1 MALVVKDRVKET
13 TSTTGTGT
21 LTLGG
26 AVTGFQTFTSV
37 LSNSDTTY
45 YAIFESSTGQFEVGL
60 GTFTSSGTTLAR
72 TTILESSNSGN
83 AINLTAGA
91 ADVFITQPAEKAV
104 YLDASGHID
113 TADGRN
119 VTNVAASTAATLA
132 TARDIGGVSFNG
144 SASINLPGVNTSG
157 NQDTSGNAAT
167 ATTAGTV
174 TTAAQTNITS
184 LGTLTTLTVDDITIN
199 GSTISDA
206 GDLTIDSGGDIV
218 LDADGADVRFR
229 DAGTEH
235 LKIFQS
241 SGDVVIASQISDK
254 DMKFN
259 GTDGGSGIT
268 ALTLDMSAAGAA
280 TFNSSVTA
288 TALTVDEITINA
300 DTITATDD
308 FIIDAAAD
316 IKLDANG
323 GYINF
328 FDDGTAILTFQ
339 NSSTD
344 AVIWSRA
351 SDRDM
356 IFKGNDGGSV
366 ITGLTLDFSD
376 AGSAYFN
383 HDVKVPD
390 NGFFVAGAG
399 SDLRLSSDGT
409 NGTIDTQNGNLNLDV
424 AGEIYLDADS
434 GIIRIRD
441 NGGDIGMLR
450 NESNDL
456 TVRSMVGDADLLFK
470 GNDGGSVITALTLD
484 MSAAGAATFNAGI
497 TTGGALEL
505 SNNNITGI
513 NDIYLASE
521 IYHTGDTDTKI
532 GFGTNEIEFQAGGV
546 STYINTQ
553 GVFIRDGSLAED
565 YDALSGT
572 SPTCDVDNGGA
583 FSITT
588 SGNTTF
594 TFTGASSGYSQGFVL
609 QVTAG
614 GTHTLTWPGTVD
626 WAGGSAPD
634 APASGAS
641 NLYVFYTRD
650 GGSNWIGVL
659 SAAAYA

>member
-104 YLDASGHID
+104 YLDASGHIA

-119 VTNVAASTAATLA
+119 VTNVAASTA
-132 TARDIGGVSFNG
+132 
-144 SASINLPGVNTSG
+144 
-157 NQDTSGNAAT
+157 
-167 ATTAGTV
+167 TTAGTV
-174 TTAAQTNITS
+174 TTAAQPNITS
-184 LGTLTTLTVDDITIN
+184 LGTLTTLTVDE
-199 GSTISDA
+199 
-206 GDLTIDSGGDIV
+206 L
-218 LDADGADVRFR
+218 
-229 DAGTEH
+229 
-235 LKIFQS
+235 
-241 SGDVVIASQISDK
+241 
-254 DMKFN
+254 
-259 GTDGGSGIT
+259 
-268 ALTLDMSAAGAA
+268 
-280 TFNSSVTA
+280 
-288 TALTVDEITINA
+288 TINA

-308 FIIDAAAD
+308 FVIDAAAD

-323 GYINF
+323 GFINF
-328 FDDGTAILTFQ
+328 FDDGTPILSFA

-344 AVIWSRA
+344 AVIQSRA

-356 IFKGNDGGSV
+356 IFKGNDGGST
-366 ITGLTLDFSD
+366 ITALTLDMSD
-376 AGSAYFN
+376 GGTAIFN
-383 HDVKVPD
+383 HDVKM
-390 NGFFVAGAG
+390 G
-399 SDLRLSSDGT
+399 DLQYLLMGDGNDLELVGDGT
-409 NGTIDTQNGNLNLDV
+409 NGKIAAANGNLLLDV
-424 AGEIYLDADS
+424 SGEIHLDADS

-441 NGGDIGMLR
+441 AGGDIGMLR
-450 NESNDL
+450 NESNDF

-484 MSAAGAATFNAGI
+484 MSDAGKASFNNGISTSGDVQTSGNSHTPYVQLTNSGRVAGNPGYSFNNDLNTGMYQPSGEADTIAFSTNGTNRLKI
-497 TTGGALEL
+497 TNSSSDFQNQDL
-505 SNNNITGI
+505 TGI

-521 IYHTGDTDTKI
+521 IYHTGDTDTKM
-532 GFGTNEIEFQAGGV
+532 GFGTNNVTFTVGGTSILSVNSSHIDISGNINAVDDIFLHSAIYHAGDTDTLVSFGTDSISLRTGGSSRVTVNNTSVYIED
-546 STYINTQ
+546 S
-553 GVFIRDGSLAED
+553 SLAED

-572 SPTCDVDNGGA
+572 TPTCNVNSAGG
-583 FSITT
+583 FSLTT

-594 TFTGASSGYSQGFVL
+594 TFSGGSSGYAQGFVL

-614 GTHTLTWPGTVD
+614 GSHTLTWPNSVD

-634 APASGAS
+634 APASGES

-650 GGSNWIGVL
+650 GGSNWVGIL
-659 SAAAYA
+659 SAAAYG

>member
-104 YLDASGHID
+104 YLDSSGHIAA
-113 TADGRN
+113 ADGRN
-119 VTNVAASTAATLA
+119 VTNVAAS
-132 TARDIGGVSFNG
+132 
-144 SASINLPGVNTSG
+144 
-157 NQDTSGNAAT
+157 T

-206 GDLTIDSGGDIV
+206 GDLTVDVGGDIV
-218 LDADGADVRFR
+218 LDCGGGDINLKDDGTQFGSLENDGTNFIVKSERSDADILFKV
-229 DAGTEH
+229 
-235 LKIFQS
+235 
-241 SGDVVIASQISDK
+241 
-254 DMKFN
+254 N
-259 GTDGGSGIT
+259 DGGSGIT
-268 ALTLDMSAAGAA
+268 SFTIDSSDGGSANFHRPRSNTAGDCAVIVDPSDTTVEYGFRIDIANNAFNIDRVDNTTNLLSISSGGAA
-280 TFNSSVTA
+280 TFNSGITVGGDIDMGANQIVFNNNSQAIQIKDAAGTA
-288 TALTVDEITINA
+288 SYVLYQDNA
-300 DTITATDD
+300 DTLVIGNGTNVEK
-308 FIIDAAAD
+308 IR
-316 IKLDANG
+316 LD
-323 GYINF
+323 
-328 FDDGTAILTFQ
+328 T
-339 NSSTD
+339 S
-344 AVIWSRA
+344 
-351 SDRDM
+351 
-356 IFKGNDGGSV
+356 GNENALVVDTSGDV
-366 ITGLTLDFSD
+366 TL
-376 AGSAYFN
+376 GNNLY
-383 HDVKVPD
+383 VPD
-390 NGFFVAGAG
+390 
-399 SDLRLSSDGT
+399 
-409 NGTIDTQNGNLNLDV
+409 Q
-424 AGEIYLDADS
+424 
-434 GIIRIRD
+434 IIH
-441 NGGDIGMLR
+441 
-450 NESNDL
+450 S
-456 TVRSMVGDADLLFK
+456 
-470 GNDGGSVITALTLD
+470 
-484 MSAAGAATFNAGI
+484 
-497 TTGGALEL
+497 
-505 SNNNITGI
+505 
-513 NDIYLASE
+513 
-521 IYHTGDTDTKI
+521 GDTDTYLQFHAANQFRIVTGGTEMFEVNDTAVQFGAAANLNGNNLTNVEDMYIRDKI
-532 GFGTNEIEFQAGGV
+532 YHDGDTDTYFAFDTNEINIYSGGTHHARFNTNDFI
-546 STYINTQ
+546 TY
-553 GVFIRDGSLAED
+553 SALKED

-572 SPTCDVDNGGA
+572 TPTIDVDAGGG
-583 FSITT
+583 FSLTT

-594 TFTGASSGYSQGFVL
+594 TFSSCTSGVAVGFVL

-614 GTHTLTWPGTVD
+614 GSHTLTWPGTVD